1 MTAILITFL
10 TKLKA
15 IEWISSFLVQ
25 RIFDCIDRLN
35 EIFNIEYFFESI
47 NTIKM
52 PLYNIK
58 DMIYMVI
65 IGLKRVIVH
74 VCSIR
79 HVHVPSLSLSLLW
92 FCNDQVVIPLR
103 MAGVNTHLYCIYS
116 STSIILCKGPCS
128 ASWYN
133 WTSQAKPS
141 LSFKE
146 ENT

>member
-1 MTAILITFL
+1 MCILIIAFICSQFYI
-10 TKLKA
+10 KQYQY
-15 IEWISSFLVQ
+15 IST
-25 RIFDCIDRLN
+25 
-35 EIFNIEYFFESI
+35 SI
-47 NTIKM
+47 NSWPVITKNHSQYQMPRIPQFSCTFFSLMLHVAKM

-128 ASWYN
+128 AS
-133 WTSQAKPS
+133 
-141 LSFKE
+141 
-146 ENT
+146 